1 MVKFVQS
8 YNKLKTDI
16 KSIPDFLASLKNIRK
31 DDIEQY
37 KYWVEYV
44 IDCLKYDIENINFK
58 TIDQRK
64 KERIEKAKQ
73 IQEIPNLIDLINV

>member
-16 KSIPDFLASLKNIRK
+16 KSIPDFLALLKNIRK

-64 KERIEKAKQ
+64 KERIEKASKFKKFQ
-73 IQEIPNLIDLINV
+73 I

>member
-16 KSIPDFLASLKNIRK
+16 KSIPDFLASLKHIRK

-64 KERIEKAKQ
+64 KERIEKASKFKKFQ
-73 IQEIPNLIDLINV
+73 I

>member
-16 KSIPDFLASLKNIRK
+16 KSIPDFLALLKNIRK